1 MTTNKKLE
9 LMQHYVFDWRAGCH
23 RGRTGFEAANARD
36 AWNQLRYH
44 VFRCT
49 MGGSKIEYA
58 YLRKYNY

>member
-1 MTTNKKLE
+1 MK
-9 LMQHYVFDWRAGCH
+9 HYVFDWRAGCH

-44 VFRCT
+44 VFKCT
-49 MGGSKIEYA
+49 FGAKKIEYA